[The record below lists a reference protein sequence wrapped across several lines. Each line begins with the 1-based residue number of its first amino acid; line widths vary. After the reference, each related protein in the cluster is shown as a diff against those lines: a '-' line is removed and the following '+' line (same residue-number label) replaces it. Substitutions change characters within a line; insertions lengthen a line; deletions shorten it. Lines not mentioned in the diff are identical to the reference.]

1 MSTSAITWA
10 DEEWPIPS
18 APKKLDPTSGA
29 ILSKLAA
36 VSDDD
41 DCAWMTV
48 PDLAKRCKCSERT
61 VQTRLLA
68 LRGIETPQQAKARE
82 KAGKP
87 APAVYLRLTERT
99 YRRGT
104 RDVPIYELMVDYDV
118 VAEVLRR
125 RKDGRRARAEVSAR
139 TPKRAASMG
148 ATVCTH
154 SGEADDAVCT
164 RMGATVCTPNE
175 DIRGK
180 GFANAHPEGAR
191 SPEGEAKVVLAACP
205 PGLLVRT
212 SIREIE
218 VAIRGEVKRGADLAS
233 IAPAWAA
240 YVATPKAWGSS
251 GDAMAPHNLISS
263 GRWETFVGK
272 ASVARG
278 SACGA
283 GGSAVPDWFLTA
295 FEADHGKGPA
305 DSYARPCGWRDED
318 QTLLARTGAAERWLR
333 DKGYR
338 VERLTKAEGVR

>member
-87 APAVYLRLTERT
+87 VPAVYLRLTDRT

-118 VAEVLRR
+118 VAEVLRKR
-125 RKDGRRARAEVSAR
+125 NEGRRSRAEVRAKLPQKAR
-139 TPKRAASMG
+139 SMG
-148 ATVCTH
+148 ANSCTH

-175 DIRGK
+175 DIREE
-180 GFANAHPEGAR
+180 GFATLTLTGAR
-191 SPEGEAKVVLAACP
+191 ALETIADEIIAAWPSAHRRKTSRREVVKALRGEAEQGHDPELIAA
-205 PGLLVRT
+205 G
-212 SIREIE
+212 
-218 VAIRGEVKRGADLAS
+218 ARGYAADRS
-233 IAPAWAA
+233 
-240 YVATPKAWGSS
+240 AWGVS
-251 GDAMAPHNLISS
+251 GDPMSPHKLIEA
-263 GRWETFVGK
+263 GRWEAFVQK
-272 ASVARG
+272 ADAARG
-278 SACGA
+278 LA
-283 GGSAVPDWFLTA
+283 GRDSGSAVPDWFLTQ
-295 FEADHGKGPA
+295 FEADHGKGPTG
-305 DSYARPCGWRDED
+305 SYARPCGWRDDD
-318 QTLLARTGAAERWLR
+318 QTLLARTDTAASWLR
-333 DKGYR
+333 AKGYR